1 MPNMPNVSN
10 NNDLMQGFTTTDIE
24 SHGDEELEVFGD
36 RIGQQNL
43 MDKLVVR

>member
-1 MPNMPNVSN
+1 MPNVSN
-10 NNDLMQGFTTTDIE
+10 INHLMQGFTTTDSE